1 MSGFEIAGVVLG
13 ALPLV
18 LHALEHYSDGVSP
31 YFCQGKA
38 ELTDRFK
45 QLIIIRNMQNY
56 EARFRELHSS
66 FEMSWTLYR
75 FACEQLLLP
84 LAIPRQDFEE
94 LINAPNSDKWRDSF
108 LHEKLK
114 IRLGPAYEPYR
125 NATTELHK
133 KVDKLRRKLKLN
145 DKYLVSYTY
154 LLYHHDLLELAKMG
168 DIGWRDDR
176 SK

>member
-1 MSGFEIAGVVLG
+1 M
-13 ALPLV
+13 
-18 LHALEHYSDGVSP
+18 
-31 YFCQGKA
+31 K
-38 ELTDRFK
+38 
-45 QLIIIRNMQNY
+45 NMQNY

-94 LINAPNSDKWRDSF
+94 LIDDPYSDKWRDPF
-108 LHEKLK
+108 LYEKIK
-114 IRLGPAYEPYR
+114 SRLGSAYEPYR

-145 DKYLVSYTY
+145 DDYLVGYSY
-154 LLYHHDLLELAKMG
+154 LRYHHN
-168 DIGWRDDR
+168 
-176 SK
+176 